1 VSALAVVAATGRTG
15 RLVVELALAAGH
27 EVTAVARRPDDLDID
42 HARLVRRAADA
53 GEPHTLRA
61 ALAGHDTVISAL
73 GSAGRAPT
81 TVYSDGTAAIVA
93 ALRPDARLMVISS
106 AGLAVPADAGPGTRL
121 LGRVLRQVM
130 RHPYADM
137 ARMEGILA
145 STDLAW
151 TAVRPSGL
159 TDRPGTG
166 RPGEGR
172 PRASLDATER
182 LGHRTSR
189 RDLAAYLVDHLDDP
203 ATFGHTVAV
212 SS

>member
-1 VSALAVVAATGRTG
+1 VSALAVVGATGRTG
-15 RLVVELALAAGH
+15 RLVVELALAAGR
-27 EVTAVARRPDDLDID
+27 EVTAIARRPDDLDID

-53 GEPHTLRA
+53 DEPQSLRA

-73 GSAGRAPT
+73 GANGRGPT
-81 TVYSDGTAAIVA
+81 TVYSAGTAAIIA

-106 AGLAVPADAGPGTRL
+106 AGLAMPADAGPGTRL
-121 LGRVLRQVM
+121 LGRVLRHVM

-137 ARMEGILA
+137 ARMEGILT

-166 RPGEGR
+166 RP
-172 PRASLDATER
+172 RASLDAAER
-182 LGHRTSR
+182 LGHSTSR
-189 RDLAAYLVDHLDDP
+189 RDLAAYLVGHLDDP
-203 ATFGHTVAV
+203 ATFGRTVAV